1 MPLVDGTKLLAVLCV
16 AWCGMLGGCTETHE
30 ATSGVMSGLRVSS
43 VLGGDVA
50 SGYLIADGSHVFAF
64 PRDHAAHAGYR
75 SEWWYLTAVLRD
87 GNGHEY
93 GVQFTLFRQ
102 ALAPRPTG
110 AGPWHTAVA
119 YMGHLAISDVARGE
133 HVEAQRLARGHPQM
147 AGVDGLPRL
156 RAYIE
161 DWSIES
167 SGDGEFTLSARDAD
181 QQIDVQLQL
190 TQQRPIVLQGEGGL
204 SRKSAGSASY
214 YYSLPR
220 LQASGRLE
228 IGTRSVKVSGLGW
241 FDREWST
248 SVLTAEQAGW
258 DWFALQLDDGRS
270 VMAFRLRRR
279 DGARDTF
286 DRGMIVEPVSD
297 SSSTFLT
304 TDHPGVTELR
314 PGTFELQP
322 VRFWADERG
331 VHWPV
336 QWRLTVGA
344 EQLTVTAMFDNQVMD
359 TSVVYWEGIVAL
371 EDADGNSIGRGYM
384 ELTGYAGEDLD
395 E

>member
-1 MPLVDGTKLLAVLCV
+1 MPRGDRTKLVVVLWV
-16 AWCGMLGGCTETHE
+16 AWCGLLAGCTETRE
-30 ATSGVMSGLRVSS
+30 ATPGVMSGLRVSS

-50 SGYLIADGSHVFAF
+50 SGYLIADGSHDFAF

-87 GNGHEY
+87 DDGNEY

-110 AGPWHTAVA
+110 AGPWHAAIA
-119 YMGHLAISDVARGE
+119 YMGHLAISDVARAV

-147 AGVDGLPRL
+147 AGVNGVPRL

-167 SGDGEFTLSARDAD
+167 GPDGEFTLSARDAD
-181 QQIDVQLQL
+181 RQIDVQLRL

-204 SRKSAGSASY
+204 SRKSADSASY

-220 LQASGRLE
+220 LHASGRLQ
-228 IGTRSVKVSGLGW
+228 IGTRNVNVSGLGW

-248 SVLTAEQAGW
+248 SVLTSEQTGW
-258 DWFALQLDDGRS
+258 AWFALQLDDGRS
-270 VMAFRLRRR
+270 LMAFRLRRQ
-279 DGARDTF
+279 DGARDEF
-286 DRGMIVEPVSD
+286 DRGMIVEPGSE
-297 SSSTFLT
+297 SSSMVLT

-314 PGTFELQP
+314 PGSFELQP
-322 VRFWADERG
+322 LRFWSDERG

-336 QWRLTVGA
+336 QWLLTVGA
-344 EQLTVTAMFDNQVMD
+344 EQLTVTAMFEDQVMD

-371 EDADGNSIGRGYM
+371 EDADGKSIGRGYM
-384 ELTGYAGEDLD
+384 ELTGYAGEELD